1 MAKPQSPPNPYH
13 HGDLKSSLI
22 LAANK
27 LLQQHGAES
36 LSIRA
41 IAAEAQVSH
50 MAPYAHFKNKRELL
64 QAVAAAGFRAMV
76 GVMVKAAEQERGR
89 GELILAY
96 GHAYLEFAVT
106 HSELYRLMLGQIETR
121 GRKQADVGLAG
132 QISVELEQSSNQAYQ
147 LLAAVFEQYLDD
159 QEQIKAQAA
168 GAWAI
173 VHGLAALIIAGH
185 IQVPEQQS
193 LKDFFSAAQLRPDAN
208 FIK

>member
-1 MAKPQSPPNPYH
+1 MAKPQAPKAAQNPYH

-22 LAANK
+22 SAANK
-27 LLQQHGAES
+27 LLLQHGAES

-50 MAPYAHFKNKRELL
+50 MAPYAHFKNKKELL

-76 GVMVKAAEQERGR
+76 SAMVAAADSVKGR
-89 GELILAY
+89 EELIMAY
-96 GHAYLEFAVT
+96 GQAYLQFAVT

-121 GRKQADVGLAG
+121 GRKQVNAKLSDS
-132 QISVELEQSSNQAYQ
+132 ISVELEQSSSQAFQ

-159 QEQIKAQAA
+159 PAQVKAQAA

-193 LKDFFSAAQLRPDAN
+193 LKEFFSAAQLR
-208 FIK
+208 

>member
-1 MAKPQSPPNPYH
+1 MATQESSQSPYH

-22 LAANK
+22 SAANK
-27 LLQQHGAES
+27 LLLEFGAES

-50 MAPYAHFKNKRELL
+50 MAPYAHFKNKKELL
-64 QAVAAAGFRAMV
+64 QAVAAEGFRALVSAMV
-76 GVMVKAAEQERGR
+76 AAADSVKGR
-89 GELILAY
+89 EELIMAY
-96 GHAYLEFAVT
+96 GQAYLQFAVT

-121 GRKQADVGLAG
+121 GRKQVNTKLADA
-132 QISVELEQSSNQAYQ
+132 ISLELEQSSSQAFR

-159 QEQIKAQAA
+159 PVQIKAQAA

-193 LKDFFSAAQLRPDAN
+193 LKEFFSAAQLR
-208 FIK
+208 

>member
-1 MAKPQSPPNPYH
+1 MAKPQAPKAAQNPYH

-22 LAANK
+22 SAANT
-27 LLQQHGAES
+27 LLLQHGAES

-50 MAPYAHFKNKRELL
+50 MAPYAHFKNKKELL

-76 GVMVKAAEQERGR
+76 SAMVAAADSVKGR
-89 GELILAY
+89 EELIMAY
-96 GHAYLEFAVT
+96 GQAYLQFAVT

-121 GRKQADVGLAG
+121 GRKQVNAKLSDS
-132 QISVELEQSSNQAYQ
+132 ISVELEQSSSQAFQ

-159 QEQIKAQAA
+159 PAQVKAQAA

-193 LKDFFSAAQLRPDAN
+193 LKEFFSAAQLR
-208 FIK
+208 